1 LKEASKLAHG
11 GTGDVRTEW
20 FEEIF
25 GKSME
30 KYERVKG
37 EMLDEVRK
45 QDGLLEQIRVGPL
58 LILAWL
64 VVYRAPEGRRT
75 PFPLRRFLHW
85 AESEVKDE
93 NLMC

>member
-1 LKEASKLAHG
+1 MKEASKLAHG

-30 KYERVKG
+30 KYERVKE

-58 LILAWL
+58 LILAQP
-64 VVYRAPEGRRT
+64 VVYRAPEGRRK
-75 PFPLRRFLHW
+75 RNR
-85 AESEVKDE
+85 
-93 NLMC
+93 